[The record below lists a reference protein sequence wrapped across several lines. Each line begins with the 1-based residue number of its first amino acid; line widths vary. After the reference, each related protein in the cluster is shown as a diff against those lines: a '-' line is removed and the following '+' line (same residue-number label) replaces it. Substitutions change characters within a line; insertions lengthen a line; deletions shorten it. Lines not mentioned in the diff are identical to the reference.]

1 MTVRKTVNVQ
11 AMLDRAN
18 HNLGLT
24 ANPDV
29 FNAAYRYGVIDMIEA
44 VLHAANR
51 YKGFTYHGKVGSA
64 NFDETRRFYF

>member
-11 AMLDRAN
+11 EMLDRAN
-18 HNLGLT
+18 RNLEL
-24 ANPDV
+24 ADAHV
-29 FNAAYRYGVIDMIEA
+29 INASYRYGVIDMIEA

-64 NFDETRRFYF
+64 NFDESRRFYF